1 MTKKKRAHR
10 ATRHPRAAA
19 KPDAAHDVAPAL
31 RNAATPDQMA
41 ALFGCTTRQIE
52 LLAKEGIVVRIGRG
66 QYDFAKSTTNYV
78 AHLRKQA
85 AGRAGVDPDSD
96 TASANRERAIEQT
109 LLART
114 KRLALEGQLIDI
126 GKARDVLDRI
136 VRGVRQF
143 VLGLPNSI
151 AHEVPTLTPHDI
163 VAIKRICTDGL
174 QDAATGNGFDLT
186 NLEGGEASDDVS
198 GDRAGEAGAGAAG
211 AAAANQAVGVVR
223 A

>member
-1 MTKKKRAHR
+1 MAKKKHAHR
-10 ATRHPRAAA
+10 ANRHHRAAA
-19 KPDAAHDVAPAL
+19 KPAAAEKTAPAL
-31 RNAATPDQMA
+31 ANAATPDQMA
-41 ALFGCTTRQIE
+41 VLFGCTTRQIE

-109 LLART
+109 ALART
-114 KRLALEGQLIDI
+114 KRMVLEGGLIEI
-126 GKARDVLDRI
+126 AKARDVLDRI

-163 VAIKRICTDGL
+163 AAIKRICTDGL
-174 QDAATGNGFDLT
+174 QDASTGNGFDLT
-186 NLEGGEASDDVS
+186 NLEGDEASDDVS

-211 AAAANQAVGVVR
+211 AAAPDQTIGVVR
-223 A
+223 T

>member
-10 ATRHPRAAA
+10 ANRRVKPAASH
-19 KPDAAHDVAPAL
+19 DAAPAL

-66 QYDFAKSTTNYV
+66 QYDFAKSTTNYI

-109 LLART
+109 ALART
-114 KRLALEGQLIDI
+114 KRLALEGQLVNIDRVRDM
-126 GKARDVLDRI
+126 GARI
-136 VRGVRQF
+136 MRGVRQF

-151 AHEVPTLTPHDI
+151 AHEVPTLSARE
-163 VAIKRICTDGL
+163 VAAIKRLCADGL
-174 QDAATGNGFDLT
+174 ADAAAGNGFEFVGLITEEID
-186 NLEGGEASDDVS
+186 DDVS
-198 GDRAGEAGAGAAG
+198 GGTSGAGNSQG
-211 AAAANQAVGVVR
+211 PAAAAAGQPVEMGGS
-223 A
+223 